1 MVKTLMIDRASS
13 SQKIKDCNVQAK
25 EHHNEQLKATK
36 NKPKSVIRPQY
47 LGRIKP
53 TPPFFCPVKLASP
66 PKATRLM
73 LPPAPPAIKQL
84 RCFKANHLRDVSNFQ
99 KTLIAIPAQNHK
111 HSKTFSFN

>member
-53 TPPFFCPVKLASP
+53 TPPFLCPVKLASP
-66 PKATRLM
+66 PQGHEAD
-73 LPPAPPAIKQL
+73 APPSPS
-84 RCFKANHLRDVSNFQ
+84 CN
-99 KTLIAIPAQNHK
+99 
-111 HSKTFSFN
+111 